1 MQIMASR
8 KNCRVD
14 IFSYM
19 AIQVRKVRRSLKD
32 GMKEAVGNIDTFD
45 LKYLYFVPFNTVFLY
60 QVTSCPYRILK
71 YKCRR

>member
-1 MQIMASR
+1 MQIMASG

-19 AIQVRKVRRSLKD
+19 AVYGRPGKVRHSLKD

-45 LKYLYFVPFNTVFLY
+45 
-60 QVTSCPYRILK
+60 
-71 YKCRR
+71 